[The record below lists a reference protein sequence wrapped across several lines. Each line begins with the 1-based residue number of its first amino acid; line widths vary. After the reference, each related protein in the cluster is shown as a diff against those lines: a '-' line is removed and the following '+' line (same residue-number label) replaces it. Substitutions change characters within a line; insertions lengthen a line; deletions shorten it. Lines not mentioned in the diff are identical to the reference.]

1 MAKKDDKKT
10 TKEAV
15 CDYCGRPSSE
25 VANLVESPS
34 VKEPRN
40 GRPPEHQVFICNECI
55 GLCQSVLVQQG
66 GSNGAITVP
75 DDVPTPREIVEHL
88 DKYVI
93 GQERAK
99 RALAVAVSSHYKRLR
114 DESKRQQDGNDGKD
128 ELGET
133 VIEKSN
139 ILLVGPTGSGKTLLA
154 KTLAKILQVPF
165 AIGDATTL
173 TEAGYVG
180 EDVENLVLK
189 LLRNADFDLDLA
201 QTGIIYIDEV
211 DKIGRSTTNV
221 SITRDVSGEGVQQSL
236 LKMLE
241 GTVCN
246 VPPTGGRKHP
256 EQQYIPIDTT
266 NILFICGGTFVG
278 LDEIIARRV
287 GKRGI
292 GFGAVGKG
300 DDDEKDK
307 NKLLEQVTEDDLIEY
322 GIIPEFVGRL
332 PVQVPLSGL
341 DVDTLIHVLT
351 DPKDS
356 LVKQYKKLCRYDNV
370 NLEFTDAAIREIAT
384 IAHKKNTGARG
395 LRSVIEGFMQDI
407 LYELPDHGG
416 ETVVIDEK
424 MVKKETSPFKKKG
437 AEPLEVNFAKPEK
450 AA

>member
-1 MAKKDDKKT
+1 MAKKDDKKP
-10 TKEAV
+10 EAM
-15 CDYCGRPSSE
+15 CDYCGRSSTE
-25 VANLVESPS
+25 VGNLVESPS
-34 VKEPRN
+34 VKESRN
-40 GRPPEHQVFICNECI
+40 GRPPNHKVFICNECI
-55 GLCQSVLVQQG
+55 GLCQSVLAQQG
-66 GSNGAITVP
+66 TSTGAINVP
-75 DDVPTPREIVEHL
+75 DDVPTPKEIIAHL
-88 DKYVI
+88 DKYVV
-93 GQERAK
+93 GQDQAK
-99 RALAVAVSSHYKRLR
+99 RSLAVAVSSHYKRLR
-114 DESKRQQDGNDGKD
+114 DESQRQNADGDD

-189 LLRNADFDLDLA
+189 LLREADFDIDLA

-211 DKIGRSTTNV
+211 DKIGRSTSNF

-266 NILFICGGTFVG
+266 NILFICGGTFTG
-278 LDEIIARRV
+278 LDEIIARRI

-292 GFGAVGKG
+292 GFGTIGG
-300 DDDEKDK
+300 GDDEKDK
-307 NKLLEQVTEDDLIEY
+307 NKLLAQMTEDDLVEF
-322 GIIPEFVGRL
+322 GVIPEFVGRL
-332 PVQVPLSGL
+332 PVQVSLSGL
-341 DVDTLIHVLT
+341 DEDTLVHILT
-351 DPKDS
+351 DPKNCI
-356 LVKQYKKLCRYDNV
+356 VNQYKKLCRYDKV
-370 NLEFTDAAIREIAT
+370 TLEFTDAAVREIAK

-395 LRSVIEGFMQDI
+395 LRSVVEGFMQDI
-407 LYELPDHGG
+407 MLETPEHAG
-416 ETVVIDEK
+416 ETIVIDEK
-424 MVKKETSPFKKKG
+424 VVRKETFPFEKK
-437 AEPLEVNFAKPEK
+437 AVEVNFAKPEK

>member
-1 MAKKDDKKT
+1 MAKKEKQQ
-10 TKEAV
+10 AV

-25 VANLVESPS
+25 VSHLVESPPS
-34 VKEPRN
+34 KESRN
-40 GRPPEHQVFICNECI
+40 GRPPNHQVYICNECLHL
-55 GLCQSVLVQQG
+55 GVSVLAQQDKG
-66 GSNGAITVP
+66 GAQINVP

-88 DKYVI
+88 DKYVV
-93 GQERAK
+93 GQDRAK

-114 DESKRQQDGNDGKD
+114 DVKRQQINDDKNDDKD
-128 ELGET
+128 DLSET
-133 VIEKSN
+133 VIDKSN

-180 EDVENLVLK
+180 EDVENLILK
-189 LLRNADFDLDLA
+189 LLRQAEFDVALA

-221 SITRDVSGEGVQQSL
+221 SITRDVSGEGVQQAL

-278 LDEIIARRV
+278 LDEIIARRI
-287 GKRGI
+287 GKRGM
-292 GFGAVGKG
+292 GFGATGAE
-300 DDDEKDK
+300 DEKDK
-307 NKLLEQVTEDDLIEY
+307 NKLLEQVTEDDLVQF
-322 GIIPEFVGRL
+322 GIIPEFIGRL
-332 PVQVPLSGL
+332 PVQVPLTGL
-341 DVDTLIHVLT
+341 SEETLAHVLV

-356 LVKQYKKLCRYDNV
+356 LLKQYKKLCLYDKV
-370 NLEFTDAAIREIAT
+370 KLEFTDGAIREIAK

-395 LRSVIEGFMQDI
+395 LRSVVENFMQPI
-407 LYELPDHGG
+407 LYVLPEHPG
-416 ETVVIDEK
+416 ETIVIDEK
-424 MVKKETSPFKKKG
+424 VVRKEAFPFEG
-437 AEPLEVNFAKPEK
+437 TK